1 MALYTAR
8 YGLSHRQRLEA
19 FSDPLQRINPPK
31 RVKSQRAAAPAVIPL
46 TPMRRMATRFGIVE
60 MPVDVNPD
68 DLSVETILDDP
79 RIRLVPDRDL
89 TPQEMK
95 LVERMSVQKLPKL
108 NPRPSLTEAQLCFLQ
123 VVAELER
130 QGAPFGWEEAYLHF
144 STVRNITKE
153 TMRFVNSKRAG
164 DSLLHRGLLMEGPRL
179 TRAGKTRVREHEESV
194 RLRRELGIK
203 EYPLVRIEKHP
214 QCRAYDEI
222 YVKKDGKERCFFRHE
237 TRGFKCPRIVYVVE
251 R

>member
-19 FSDPLQRINPPK
+19 FSDPLQRINAPK
-31 RVKSQRAAAPAVIPL
+31 KARRRRVAPAVIPFVE
-46 TPMRRMATRFGIVE
+46 MRRIVTRFGIAE
-60 MPVDVNPD
+60 MPVDVDPE
-68 DLSVETILDDP
+68 DLTAETILDDP

-89 TPQEMK
+89 TSQEMK
-95 LVERMSVQKLPKL
+95 LVERMSVEKLPKL

-123 VVAELER
+123 VVTELES
-130 QGAPFGWEEAYLHF
+130 QGAPFGWDEVNLHF
-144 STVRNITKE
+144 STVRNMTQE
-153 TMRFVNSKRAG
+153 TMRFVNSRRVG
-164 DSLLHRGLLMEGPRL
+164 ESLLHRGLLTEEPRL
-179 TRAGKTRVREHEESV
+179 TRAGKTRVREHEEAV

-203 EYPLVRIEKHP
+203 EYPLVRIEKHA

-222 YVKKDGKERCFFRHE
+222 YVLKDGKERCFFRHE
-237 TRGFKCPRIVYVVE
+237 TRGFRCPRIVYVVE